1 MENVKSNKEIPEEFM
16 KYFNKIV
23 EVEASTKSA
32 HKRLDGFEKYTEAI
46 IRMSAA
52 IENQT
57 EKISEIVESL
67 REEKDRN
74 DLQDNRIE
82 TLENKPGQLALKAWV
97 FIIASGGSFLLG
109 CLFNTL
115 GGK

>member
-1 MENVKSNKEIPEEFM
+1 MEEKLSLKELKEELTECI
-16 KYFNKIV
+16 KIIV
-23 EVEASTKSA
+23 EVQASTKSA
-32 HKRLDGFEKYTEAI
+32 HKRLDGFEKHTEAI

-52 IENQT
+52 VENQT
-57 EKISEIVESL
+57 DKITEIIDL
-67 REEKDRN
+67 LKEEKERN
-74 DLQDNRIE
+74 DTQDTRIE
-82 TLENKPGQLALKAWV
+82 KLENKPGQLALKAWI